1 MAALL
6 GLGDIVP
13 PSSRSPQCGQRDLGR
28 AYPLPL
34 AGLELSLLGL
44 AFVVCSRH
52 ARDAETI
59 TLAGR
64 ALTRANLSEIRK
76 GRAEWQRSVEA
87 EQAAAAGHSTSRF
100 SQADFGGYT

>member
-1 MAALL
+1 MSTATEMLAAYIAAEAAVL
-6 GLGDIVP
+6 
-13 PSSRSPQCGQRDLGR
+13 QGQ
-28 AYPLPL
+28 
-34 AGLELSLLGL
+34 
-44 AFVVCSRH
+44 AF
-52 ARDAETI
+52 

-87 EQAAAAGHSTSRF
+87 EQAAAAGHGTSRF